1 LRKQEEIAT
10 LDLDLQEVEVRFTV
24 QTDQAL
30 EVFLV
35 LHLDHRRDL
44 QEMFLVLQDLVLETI
59 QAQDLQQD
67 QVPGQVQDLQ
77 EMFLVHQDLALETI
91 QAQDLQQDQA
101 PGQVRDLQE
110 MFLVLQDLVLETIQA
125 QDLQQD
131 QAPGQVRDLQEMF
144 LALQDLALETIDQ
157 QMLVT
162 EIVTLL
168 DHLEELFIEA
178 QHKEEPVTIEVI
190 IIDQIG
196 TDLLFITTHTTTHI
210 IPVYLII
217 DLIGHPRE
225 DILTHFLTL
234 QFIGTLG

>member
-67 QVPGQVQDLQ
+67 Q
-77 EMFLVHQDLALETI
+77 
-91 QAQDLQQDQA
+91 
-101 PGQVRDLQE
+101 
-110 MFLVLQDLVLETIQA
+110 
-125 QDLQQD
+125 
-131 QAPGQVRDLQEMF
+131 APGQVRDLQEMF
-144 LALQDLALETIDQ
+144 LAPQDLVLEIIQ
-157 QMLVT
+157 AQGLVT
-162 EIVTLL
+162 EVDTHR
-168 DHLEELFIEA
+168 DHQEELFIEV

-196 TDLLFITTHTTTHI
+196 TDPLLITTHTTTHI